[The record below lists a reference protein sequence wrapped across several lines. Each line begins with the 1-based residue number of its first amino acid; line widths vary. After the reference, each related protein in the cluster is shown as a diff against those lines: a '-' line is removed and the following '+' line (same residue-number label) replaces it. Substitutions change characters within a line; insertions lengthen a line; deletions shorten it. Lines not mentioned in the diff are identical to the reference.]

1 MNTLTP
7 PLDIWNGKKYLL
19 EIWKRIIK
27 EFCAII
33 EIWQVFRELRSNIE
47 LFFNVAKN
55 CVGLKKAHQFTE
67 QSLLKRAIRALH
79 LTFGL
84 IRVSKRY
91 NIGVRELAEM

>member
-1 MNTLTP
+1 ME
-7 PLDIWNGKKYLL
+7 WKKYLL

-33 EIWQVFRELRSNIE
+33 EIWQVFSELRSNIE

-67 QSLLKRAIRALH
+67 QSLLKRVIRALH
-79 LTFGL
+79 LAFEL
-84 IRVSKRY
+84 IKVSKRY
-91 NIGVRELAEM
+91 NIGVRELAEI